1 MVIPMENTDPKQWNN
16 INTKTKW
23 KKLNQTSGDQRV
35 FWDNFK
41 KADNWNAMKIFSEY
55 IKRRELPNSYYEL
68 STY

>member
-1 MVIPMENTDPKQWNN
+1 MVIPIENTDPKQWNN

-23 KKLNQTSGDQRV
+23 NKLNQTSGDQRV
-35 FWDNFK
+35 FWGNFK
-41 KADNWNAMKIFSEY
+41 KADNWNVMKIFSEY